1 MTSQNNPKNRKNDIV
16 IQELKDEILIYD
28 LTTNKAYCLN
38 ETSAAVWNFCDGQS
52 SVSDIT
58 KQLSK
63 NLKSPRLEAVICKL
77 ALSTVKLPFAKVK
90 L

>member
-38 ETSAAVWNFCDGQS
+38 ETSAAV
-52 SVSDIT
+52 
-58 KQLSK
+58 
-63 NLKSPRLEAVICKL
+63 
-77 ALSTVKLPFAKVK
+77 
-90 L
+90 